1 MKRAESLKQSLTED
15 KNVEVTV
22 KNALAADKKFLKR
35 QKRTIQD
42 LVEDLEDKLALRMSS
57 TEPLDK
63 ATVEVTFQ
71 QILEQK
77 ELLDTYSKFEEK
89 YIN

>member
-1 MKRAESLKQSLTED
+1 M
-15 KNVEVTV
+15 
-22 KNALAADKKFLKR
+22 AADKKFLKR
-35 QKRTIQD
+35 QKRAIQD
-42 LVEDLEDKLALRMSS
+42 LVEDLEDKLSLRMSS